1 MAIIT
6 NNNVTISVN
15 DTIFQKE
22 DLSINRDNNK
32 IVFNDGKV
40 KYEVEYSEITSPI
53 SENIDN
59 LFDILGT
66 YLNSTSGTVGTI
78 DENNGSTTLL
88 TASSTFTG
96 TWTNVSAYSSVIIAA
111 KTDQN
116 GKIYIDFS
124 PDGVNTDSTLTRYYR
139 TDQIEPPHRFTITR
153 KYFRIRF
160 ENTTA
165 SDQTYLRLQTLLGN
179 HTDLN
184 TPCDSILS
192 QDFDAQSVRPTK
204 FEYETALGLRQGR
217 TTWNK
222 WGYNSD
228 IDSGQ
233 TEIIASFGGT
243 FTRLTTASTLTVVST
258 DTNDTSEGTGA
269 RSIIIYGIDSNRDS
283 IIEVVSLN
291 GTSSVVTT
299 NSFLGVNRLS
309 IYLSGSGGVNA
320 GTITATATTGG
331 STQGQIPTGE
341 GSTQQ
346 AIFFTQQG
354 HTALIDWMYVNV
366 VKISG
371 GGGSPKVTIRM
382 WVHSFVSG
390 SRYEV
395 YRDIIDTSV
404 ENHLQLKPSQ
414 PFVVGEKSVIYL
426 EATTDT
432 NNTGVSARFSLIE
445 FKNVATE

>member
-1 MAIIT
+1 MATIT

-22 DLSINRDNNK
+22 DLSINRDNTK
-32 IVFNDGKV
+32 VVFNDGKV
-40 KYEVEYSEITSPI
+40 KYEVEYSEITSPF

-59 LFDILGT
+59 LFEILST
-66 YLNSTSGTVGTI
+66 YLNSTGGTFGTV
-78 DENNGSTTLL
+78 DENNVSNTLL

-96 TWTNVSAYSSVIIAA
+96 MWTNVSAYSSIIVAT
-111 KTDQN
+111 KTNQN

-153 KYFRIRF
+153 KYARIRF
-160 ENTTA
+160 ENTSA

-179 HTDLN
+179 QSDLN
-184 TPCDSILS
+184 SPCDSVLS
-192 QDFDAQSVRPTK
+192 QDFDAQSVRPTN
-204 FEYETALGLRQGR
+204 FNYETALNLRQGR

-222 WGYNSD
+222 WGYNTD
-228 IDSGQ
+228 IDNGV
-233 TEIIASFGGT
+233 TEIVASFGGT
-243 FTRLTTASTLTVVST
+243 FTRLTTASTLSVVST
-258 DTNDTSEGTGA
+258 DANDTAEGTGA
-269 RSIIIYGIDSNRDS
+269 RSIIIYGIDTNREA

-291 GTSSVVTT
+291 GTTPVTT
-299 NSFLGVNRLS
+299 SNSYLGVNRLS

-320 GTITATATTGG
+320 GTINATATTGG
-331 STQGQIPTGE
+331 STQGQIPLGE

-346 AIFFTQQG
+346 AIFFTQAG
-354 HTALIDWMYVNV
+354 HTALIDWLYLNV

-371 GGGSPKVTIRM
+371 GGGSPKVTLKM

-395 YRDIIDTSV
+395 FREIIDTTID
-404 ENHLQLKPSQ
+404 NNIQLTPSQ
-414 PFVVGEKSVIYL
+414 PFVVAEKSVVYL